1 MTKATSAT
9 ARIVTMYVLLRAMRL
24 RAKNDSTI
32 PIASPAARP
41 KQEYYNRVPI
51 QYRSKRR
58 SGQYGQ

>member
-24 RAKNDSTI
+24 RAKKRLDDTDRQ
-32 PIASPAARP
+32 PGRETQ
-41 KQEYYNRVPI
+41 QEYYNRVPI

>member
-24 RAKNDSTI
+24 RAKNDSMI
-32 PIASPAARP
+32 PIASRP
-41 KQEYYNRVPI
+41 RDQQEYYNRVPI

>member
-32 PIASPAARP
+32 PIASPAQ
-41 KQEYYNRVPI
+41 QEYYNRVPI